1 MQSLFPF
8 INEKNYKTTSTVNN
22 NTLVD
27 VFNFDLNN
35 VKLRV
40 GGERMDYKAVG
51 EAIRKK
57 RSILGYSQ
65 AQAAASSKVSLNHY
79 AAIERGEKKGSLET
93 FYKIALGL
101 DMSLDT
107 LLADVYLPGSEA
119 FISSIL
125 FELRQLPPVH
135 RRLVQDFI
143 HLLKQYPN
151 LEQGD
156 K

>member
-1 MQSLFPF
+1 
-8 INEKNYKTTSTVNN
+8 
-22 NTLVD
+22 
-27 VFNFDLNN
+27 
-35 VKLRV
+35 
-40 GGERMDYKAVG
+40 MDYKAVG

-65 AQAAASSKVSLNHY
+65 AQAAALSKVSLNHY

-101 DMSLDT
+101 EMSLDA
-107 LLADVYLPGSEA
+107 LLADVYIPESEA

-125 FELRQLPPVH
+125 FEFRQLPPVH
-135 RRLVQDFI
+135 RKLVRDFI
-143 HLLKQYPN
+143 CLIKNYPN